1 MKIEEKKF
9 SVVLDSFYKRVVSQR
24 EKGSK
29 KKKKKYQKHS
39 EGVYV
44 FQASQRSR
52 RSLS

>member
-29 KKKKKYQKHS
+29 KKKEIPEAQ
-39 EGVYV
+39 
-44 FQASQRSR
+44 
-52 RSLS
+52 

>member
-29 KKKKKYQKHS
+29 KKKKYQKHS